1 MDTQTKA
8 HIVQAATRE
17 ATRKW
22 SGRPIP
28 RPDPSPFRTIGLG
41 ARPDSHRI
49 RAAGIGLGQ
58 VRDNREGLGDL
69 VSSILSCKACPTY
82 NMPII
87 EQVRWTLGGPLLDST
102 IQQSFGAEIDLF
114 GSGKAVPGIAFVE
127 TTMAQPGQLQVP
139 TLCCAIAWH
148 LEPEPFEFTAQVN
161 AWTRPVTGTQA
172 PPSPDVFTLN
182 DVNNGALGAA
192 LAPTGNTPASQIMVP
207 GVLQWGW
214 WAAYAFWHMARG
226 YDLRWKIGQ
235 HTNIMDEVLRHTAY
249 MPPNAQNGSTAGL
262 NVDVTDFVRQTNNYY
277 DQLGTALI
285 ALKTDFLRLGSVNLA
300 GANIGAFRPSRALQF
315 VPTTVGGINL
325 RELLGA
331 NSEFRKLTVPYLIQ
345 PGIPIGLIC
354 QEADTVEADQMRR
367 WLSITQSQQSGI
379 PPIEV
384 DDANILA
391 TTTVNGG
398 NTSREV
404 VIGAAT
410 PPTAA
415 DFVNQQV
422 DTGTAIFK
430 GGEGKITLAIK
441 GFEVDGDWASVLNA
455 NPDIRD
461 AVMRECG
468 CGYGAR

>member
-1 MDTQTKA
+1 MNTTMTRTALVQSQTKD
-8 HIVQAATRE
+8 ATMKGGFKRI
-17 ATRKW
+17 
-22 SGRPIP
+22 G

-41 ARPDSHRI
+41 AKPDTNRI
-49 RAAGIGLGQ
+49 RAAGLGAP
-58 VRDNREGLGDL
+58 RENREGLGDL

-102 IQQSFGAEIDLF
+102 ITSAFGAEIDLF
-114 GSGKAVPGIAFVE
+114 GSGKVVPGIAFVE

-148 LEPEPFEFTAQVN
+148 LEPEPFEFTASVN
-161 AWTRPVTGTQA
+161 AWTRPVVGAQS

-182 DVNNGALGAA
+182 DQVNGALGP
-192 LAPTGNTPASQIMVP
+192 LLGGQAPEQIMVP

-285 ALKTDFLRLGSVNLA
+285 ALKHNFLRVGSVNLA

-345 PGIPIGLIC
+345 PGIPIGLVC

-367 WLSITQSQQSGI
+367 WLSITQSQQAGI
-379 PPIEV
+379 PPIET
-384 DDANILA
+384 DDANVLA
-391 TTTVNGG
+391 TTTATGANV
-398 NTSREV
+398 SREV

-410 PPTAA
+410 PPVAA
-415 DFVNQQV
+415 DFVAQQT

-430 GGEGKITLAIK
+430 GGEGKITLAVK

-468 CGYGAR
+468 CGYGSR

>member
-1 MDTQTKA
+1 MDTRQS
-8 HIVQAATRE
+8 IVQAQTRE
-17 ATRKW
+17 AKLKGQFRLL
-22 SGRPIP
+22 S

-41 ARPDSHRI
+41 AKPDPHRI
-49 RAAGIGLGQ
+49 KAAGLGAQ
-58 VRDNREGLGDL
+58 TRTNPEGLGDL

-102 IQQSFGAEIDLF
+102 LTSAFGAEIDLF
-114 GSGKAVPGIAFVE
+114 GSGKNVPGIAFVE

-148 LEPEPFEFTAQVN
+148 LEPEPFEFTGQVN
-161 AWTRPVTGTQA
+161 AWTRPVVGAQA
-172 PPSPDVFTLN
+172 PPSPDTFTLN
-182 DVNNGALGAA
+182 DQINGALGAA
-192 LAPTGNTPASQIMVP
+192 IGNPAPTQIMVP

-249 MPPNAQNGSTAGL
+249 MPPNAQQGSTSGL
-262 NVDVTDFVRQTNNYY
+262 NVDLTDFVRQTNNYY

-285 ALKTDFLRLGSVNLA
+285 ALKVDFLRVGSVNLA
-300 GANIGAFRPSRALQF
+300 GPVNVGAFRPSRALQF
-315 VPTTVGGINL
+315 APTTVGGINL

-345 PGIPIGLIC
+345 PGIPIGLVA
-354 QEADTVEADQMRR
+354 QEADTIEADQMRR
-367 WLSITQSQQSGI
+367 WLSITQSQQAGI
-379 PPIEV
+379 PPIET
-384 DDANILA
+384 DDANVLA
-391 TTTVNGG
+391 TTTVPGANV
-398 NTSREV
+398 SREV

-410 PPTAA
+410 PPAAA
-415 DFVNQQV
+415 DFIAQQV

>member
-1 MDTQTKA
+1 MDTRSN
-8 HIVQAATRE
+8 IVQAQTRD
-17 ATRKW
+17 ASLKGGFRQ
-22 SGRPIP
+22 IA
-28 RPDPSPFRTIGLG
+28 RPDPNPFRTIGLG
-41 ARPDSHRI
+41 AKPDPHRI
-49 RAAGIGLGQ
+49 KAAGIGLGQ
-58 VRDNREGLGDL
+58 VRNNNEGLGDL

-102 IQQSFGAEIDLF
+102 ITSAFGAEIDLF
-114 GSGKAVPGIAFVE
+114 GSGKVIPGIAFVE

-161 AWTRPVTGTQA
+161 AWTRPVVGAQA

-182 DVNNGALGAA
+182 DQTHGSLGTAIA
-192 LAPTGNTPASQIMVP
+192 QGTQIMVP

-226 YDLRWKIGQ
+226 YDLRWQIGR
-235 HTNIMDEVLRHTAY
+235 HTNIMDEILRHTAY

-262 NVDVTDFVRQTNNYY
+262 NVDITDFVRQTNDYY

-285 ALKTDFLRLGSVNLA
+285 ALKTNFLRVGSTGAA
-300 GANIGAFRPSRALQF
+300 GANTGAFRPSRALQF

-345 PGIPIGLIC
+345 PGIPIGLVC
-354 QEADTVEADQMRR
+354 QEADTIEANQMRR
-367 WLSITQSQQSGI
+367 WLSITQSQQAGI
-379 PPIEV
+379 PPIET
-384 DDANILA
+384 DDANVLA
-391 TTTVNGG
+391 STTINVSPTAN
-398 NTSREV
+398 EV

-410 PPTAA
+410 PPAAA
-415 DFVNQQV
+415 DLVSQQV

-468 CGYGAR
+468 CGYGSR

>member
-1 MDTQTKA
+1 MDTKA
-8 HIVQAATRE
+8 SIVQAQTRDSKFKGGH
-17 ATRKW
+17 RQL
-22 SGRPIP
+22 R
-28 RPDPSPFRTIGLG
+28 RPDPDHFRTIGLG
-41 ARPDSHRI
+41 AKPDSHRI
-49 RAAGIGLGQ
+49 RAAGLGAP
-58 VRDNREGLGDL
+58 RDNREGLGDL
-69 VSSILSCKACPTY
+69 VLSILSCKACPTY

-102 IQQSFGAEIDLF
+102 ITQSFGAEIDLF
-114 GSGKAVPGIAFVE
+114 GSGKSVPGIAFVE

-161 AWTRPVTGTQA
+161 AWTRPVVGVQA

-182 DVNNGALGAA
+182 DVINGALGAGIGGGGRA
-192 LAPTGNTPASQIMVP
+192 GEEVMVP

-214 WAAYAFWHMARG
+214 WAAYAFWHMSRG

-285 ALKTDFLRLGSVNLA
+285 ALKVDYLRLGSVNLA
-300 GANIGAFRPSRALQF
+300 GANIGAFRPSRALQQ

-354 QEADTVEADQMRR
+354 QESDTVEADQMRR
-367 WLSITQSQQSGI
+367 WLSITQSQQAGI
-379 PPIEV
+379 PPIET

-391 TTTVNGG
+391 TTTIGG
-398 NTSREV
+398 VNTSREV

-410 PPTAA
+410 PPVAG
-415 DFVNQQV
+415 DFVIQQV

-430 GGEGKITLAIK
+430 GGEGKVTLAIK

>member
-1 MDTQTKA
+1 METRSS
-8 HIVQAATRE
+8 IVQAQTRQP
-17 ATRKW
+17 THKGGFRQM
-22 SGRPIP
+22 R

-41 ARPDSHRI
+41 GKPDPNRI
-49 RAAGIGLGQ
+49 KAAGLGSPRTNQ
-58 VRDNREGLGDL
+58 EGLGDL

-102 IQQSFGAEIDLF
+102 VTQSFGAEIDLF
-114 GSGKAVPGIAFVE
+114 GSGKVVPGISYVE

-139 TLCCAIAWH
+139 TLCCAIAYH
-148 LEPEPFEFTAQVN
+148 LEPEPFEFTGQVN
-161 AWTRPVTGTQA
+161 AWTRPVVGATA
-172 PPSPDVFTLN
+172 PPSPDTFTAN
-182 DVNNGALGAA
+182 DQGNGALG
-192 LAPTGNTPASQIMVP
+192 PAIDDGTQIMVP

-214 WAAYAFWHMARG
+214 PTAYAFWHMARG

-249 MPPNAQNGSTAGL
+249 MPPNAQNGSTSGL
-262 NVDVTDFVRQTNNYY
+262 NVDLTDFVRQTNNYY

-285 ALKTDFLRLGSVNLA
+285 ALKTNFLRVGSVNLA
-300 GANIGAFRPSRALQF
+300 GVNRGVFRPSRALQF

-345 PGIPIGLIC
+345 PGIPIGLVC

-367 WLSITQSQQSGI
+367 WLSITQSQQAGI
-379 PPIEV
+379 PPIET
-384 DDANILA
+384 DDANVLA
-391 TTTVNGG
+391 TTSLAGALV
-398 NTSREV
+398 SPEV

-410 PPTAA
+410 PPVLA
-415 DFVNQQV
+415 DVVPQQV

-461 AVMRECG
+461 AVLRECG

>member
-1 MDTQTKA
+1 MDTRSQQ
-8 HIVQAATRE
+8 VQAQTRQP
-17 ATRKW
+17 THKGGFRKLA
-22 SGRPIP
+22 

-41 ARPDSHRI
+41 GKPDPNRI
-49 RAAGIGLGQ
+49 KAAGLGANTRNNQ
-58 VRDNREGLGDL
+58 EGLGDL

-87 EQVRWTLGGPLLDST
+87 EQVRWTLGGPLLDAT
-102 IQQSFGAEIDLF
+102 IQSAFGAEVDLF
-114 GSGKAVPGIAFVE
+114 GSGKVVPGIAYVE

-139 TLCCAIAWH
+139 TLCCAIAYH
-148 LEPEPFEFTAQVN
+148 LEPEPFEFTASVN
-161 AWTRPVTGTQA
+161 AWTRPVVGAA
-172 PPSPDVFTLN
+172 PPPSLDVFTQN
-182 DVNNGALGAA
+182 DQTNGVLGPAIAA
-192 LAPTGNTPASQIMVP
+192 GTEIMVP

-214 WAAYAFWHMARG
+214 PTAYAFWHFARG

-262 NVDVTDFVRQTNNYY
+262 NVDVTDFVRQTNDYY

-285 ALKTDFLRLGSVNLA
+285 ALKHNFLRVGSVN
-300 GANIGAFRPSRALQF
+300 IGTNQGVIRPSRALQF
-315 VPTTVGGINL
+315 ASTTVGGINL

-345 PGIPIGLIC
+345 PGIPIGLVC

-367 WLSITQSQQSGI
+367 WLSITQSQAAGI
-379 PPIEV
+379 PPIV
-384 DDANILA
+384 TDDANVLA
-391 TTTVNGG
+391 A
-398 NTSREV
+398 NTLAGAAVSREV

-410 PPTAA
+410 PPIAA
-415 DFVNQQV
+415 DVVPQV
-422 DTGTAIFK
+422 VDAGTAIFK

-461 AVMRECG
+461 AVLRECG
-468 CGYGAR
+468 CGYGSR